1 MTCPVVGVRTFCP
14 GSRGYLWTIST
25 KSLSRNFS
33 WRFLKLKEIS
43 RHSDLP
49 QRLRTKNGVT
59 QTELSEWYGV
69 QRRTIYSWLQR
80 LETRPLAQAVQDDHH
95 SGRPR
100 KLTDEQQKELEQ
112 TLQQPPAEAG
122 IDAPASTPALLT
134 DFLEETFDVDYSL
147 PSCRRLMK
155 EAGLSYQKPHR
166 TAVEAEPADRD
177 EFHDELKKKRREMD
191 ATVVCLTEVWGLAPG
206 FRPID
211 FYPLGD

>member
-1 MTCPVVGVRTFCP
+1 MDH
-14 GSRGYLWTIST
+14 LD
-25 KSLSRNFS
+25 
-33 WRFLKLKEIS
+33 EIS
-43 RHSDLP
+43 VEELQLALSEVEGNKP
-49 QRLRTKNGVT
+49 TQRLTAAIAYKNGVT

-112 TLQQPPAEAG
+112 PLQQPPAEAG
-122 IDAPASTPALLT
+122 IDGPAWTPALLT

-147 PSCRRLMK
+147 PNCRRLMK

-177 EFHDELKKKRREMD
+177 EFHDELKKSDERWTPR
-191 ATVVCLTEVWGLAPG
+191 
-206 FRPID
+206 
-211 FYPLGD
+211 